1 MNIREGKDEENHKKW
16 LDLSLRQA
24 TNDSCSS
31 QSRPVLVKVCQF
43 CKRKF
48 YSAQALGGHQNA
60 HKRER
65 DAARRFHSLN
75 TRSFDPILGVQ
86 VQAHS
91 LVHRAMTGTTVAA
104 ASAINNNYAGTWV
117 RVDGQEGMW
126 RGSYYYD
133 PQMAYSQPSVPEPD
147 SDQLTLDLN
156 LKL

>member
-1 MNIREGKDEENHKKW
+1 MNIREGKDEENHNKW

-24 TNDSCSS
+24 TNDSSSS

-65 DAARRFHSLN
+65 DAARRSHSLN
-75 TRSFDPILGVQ
+75 ARSFDPILGVQ

-91 LVHRAMTGTTVAA
+91 LVHRPMTGTTLAA
-104 ASAINNNYAGTWV
+104 ASASNNNYAGTWAHAH
-117 RVDGQEGMW
+117 GQEGMW

-133 PQMAYSQPSVPEPD
+133 PQIAYSMPSEPEPD
-147 SDQLTLDLN
+147 SEQLTLDLN